1 MTGGRC
7 PGRAPWVPSRRLDPS
22 SRRAVIAV
30 AVMAAVAGCATP
42 STPFEG
48 RPVLK
53 EIRFEGNHSISSGDL
68 EAKMATAATGGF
80 FKKTP
85 RYYDEDLFAIDRK
98 RIERY
103 YNEKGFYEA
112 RVEGARTEFDDHGRV
127 TLVITIHE
135 GRRTKVKE
143 VTLEGVQNLSHDE
156 QEDLHGKLPL
166 RAGDEFDEDRYEQ
179 GKQAIAAQLKE
190 HGFARAS
197 ATGKVLVAAEEAGAH
212 VTYTVNSG
220 PRFTFGR
227 VLVGGNRSVATDD
240 IVRATGID
248 RGDEFRQSRLTRAQQ
263 RVYNLGAFSG
273 VRVSLE
279 PFGDS
284 PVATVRVTVREAP
297 FQTVRLGVGFSIEQ
311 LRYEIPK
318 LHAEYTHRNL
328 FGGLRRLELTSN
340 LGYAFT
346 PTLADPKGV
355 VTLTTAQ
362 LVTPSVVFP
371 GLDIIV
377 RGEGAR
383 EIQYGFSYNE
393 VAGRLALVWRGGPH
407 LVSPSLNY
415 VLYLNSQLD
424 PSLDISQLVG
434 TGGAAA
440 AALLGPCQPTCTLFY
455 PELRYTF
462 DVRDNVVEPRKGFYF
477 SISLQQTLKPGTF
490 TYFRIEPEARAYYP
504 LSSSIVAAGRVFF
517 GALFQPAGTPALSS
531 PFQQR
536 FFGGG
541 YTGNRGFPYQG
552 QGPRFGAQ
560 FNGQGFATTSV
571 PVGGNGEFYVSGELR
586 ISTDSVVRHTAVVPF
601 LDASRVTVDPLP
613 PFGSPLEVAPGLGL
627 RYLTPFGAIRF
638 DVGFLV
644 KSYTVIALPPG
655 SPVPGRPPLLPTPVS
670 TSCNSSAGNCISQ
683 SRFAFHIALGEAY

>member
-1 MTGGRC
+1 MTRGRC
-7 PGRAPWVPSRRLDPS
+7 PVRAPWVPSPRLDPS
-22 SRRAVIAV
+22 SRKAVVAA
-30 AVMAAVAGCATP
+30 AVMAALAGCATP

-53 EIRFEGNHSISSGDL
+53 EIRFEGNRSISSGDL
-68 EAKMATAATGGF
+68 ESKMATAPTSGF

-112 RVEGARTEFDDHGRV
+112 RVVGARTESDDKGRV
-127 TLVITIHE
+127 TLVVSINE
-135 GRRTKVKE
+135 GPRAKVKE
-143 VTLEGVQNLSHDE
+143 VRLEGVQNLSSSE
-156 QEDLHGKLPL
+156 QEDVRKQVPLHP
-166 RAGDEFDEDRYEQ
+166 GDEFDEDRYEQ

-197 ATGKVLVAAEEAGAH
+197 ATGKVQVVPEEAAAH
-212 VTYTVNSG
+212 VTYVVDSG
-220 PRFTFGR
+220 PHFTFGR
-227 VLVGGNRSVATDD
+227 VLVSGNSSVSTDD

-248 RGDEFRQSRLTRAQQ
+248 RGEQFRQSRIALAQQ

-279 PFGDS
+279 PFSDS

-297 FQTVRLGVGFSIEQ
+297 FQTIRTGLGFSAEQ
-311 LRYEIPK
+311 YRYEIPK

-328 FGGLRRLELTSN
+328 FGGLRRLELTTN

-346 PTLADPKGV
+346 PTLADPKGI
-355 VTLTTAQ
+355 VTVTSAQ
-362 LVTPSVVFP
+362 LVTPSLVFP
-371 GLDIIV
+371 GLDFIV

-383 EIQYGFSYNE
+383 EIQYGFSYDE
-393 VAGRLALVWRGGPH
+393 LAGRLALLWRLGPH
-407 LVSPSLNY
+407 SVSPSLNY

-440 AALLGPCQPTCTLFY
+440 AALLSNCQPTCTLFY

-462 DVRDNVVEPRKGFYF
+462 DVRDNVVETRKGFYF
-477 SISLQQTLKPGTF
+477 TISLQQTLKPGTF
-490 TYFRIEPEARAYYP
+490 TYFRIEPEARAYFP
-504 LSSSIVAAGRVFF
+504 LSPSVVAAGRVFW
-517 GALFQPAGTPALSS
+517 GALIQPAGTPALSS

-541 YTGNRGFPYQG
+541 YNGNRGFPALG

-586 ISTDSVVRHTAVVPF
+586 IATDAILRHTAVVPF
-601 LDASRVTVDPLP
+601 LDASRVTVDPLL
-613 PFGSPLEVAPGLGL
+613 PFGAPLEVAPGLGL
-627 RYLTPFGAIRF
+627 RYLTPFGPIRF

-644 KSYTVIALPPG
+644 KSYTVIAQPPG
-655 SPVPGRPPLLPTPVS
+655 TPVAGRPPFQPTPVS
-670 TSCNSSAGNCISQ
+670 TSCNSATGTCISQ

>member
-1 MTGGRC
+1 
-7 PGRAPWVPSRRLDPS
+7 LDPS
-22 SRRAVIAV
+22 SRKAVV
-30 AVMAAVAGCATP
+30 ALAALAALAGCATVP
-42 STPFEG
+42 STPSEG

-53 EIRFEGNHSISSGDL
+53 EIRFEGNRHISSGDL
-68 EAKMATAATGGF
+68 EAKIATAATSGF

-112 RVEGARTEFDDHGRV
+112 RVEGARTEPDDKGRV
-127 TLVITIHE
+127 TLVVFIKE
-135 GRRTKVKE
+135 GPRAEVKE
-143 VTLEGVQNLSHDE
+143 VLLEGVQNLSHNE
-156 QEDLHGKLPL
+156 QEDLRGKLPL
-166 RAGDEFDEDRYEQ
+166 NRGDEFDEDRYEQ

-197 ATGKVLVAAEEAGAH
+197 ATGKVLVAPEEAAAH
-212 VTYTVNSG
+212 VTYTVASG

-227 VLVGGNRSVATDD
+227 VLVSGNRSVSTEN

-248 RGDEFRQSRLTRAQQ
+248 QGDRFRQSRLALAQQ

-284 PVATVRVTVREAP
+284 PVATVRVTVREAA
-297 FQTVRLGVGFSIEQ
+297 FQTVRLGLGFSIEQ

-318 LHAEYTHRNL
+318 LHAEYVHRNL
-328 FGGLRRLELTSN
+328 FGGLRRLELSTN

-346 PTLADPKGV
+346 PTLADPKGI
-355 VTLTTAQ
+355 VTLTSAQ
-362 LVTPSVVFP
+362 LVTPSIVFP
-371 GLDIIV
+371 GLDFIV

-383 EIQYGFSYNE
+383 EIQFGFSYNE
-393 VAGRLALVWRGGPH
+393 LAGRVALLWRGGPH
-407 LVSPSLNY
+407 SVSPSLNY
-415 VLYLNSQLD
+415 VLYFNSQLD

-462 DVRDNVVEPRKGFYF
+462 DLRDNVVEPRKGFYF
-477 SISLQQTLKPGTF
+477 TISLQQTLKPGTF
-490 TYFRIEPEARAYYP
+490 TYFRIEPEARVYFP
-504 LSSSIVAAGRVFF
+504 LSSNIVAAARTFL
-517 GALFQPAGTPALSS
+517 GALVQPPGTPALSS

-541 YTGNRGFPYQG
+541 YTGNRGFPALG

-560 FNGQGFATTSV
+560 FNAQGFATTSV

-586 ISTDSVVRHTAVVPF
+586 IATDAILRNSGVVTF
-601 LDASRVTVDPLP
+601 LDASRVTVDPLLP
-613 PFGSPLEVAPGLGL
+613 LAAPLEVAPGLGL
-627 RYLTPFGAIRF
+627 RYRTPFGPIRF
-638 DVGFLV
+638 DVGFLIH
-644 KSYTVIALPPG
+644 SYTVIAQPPG
-655 SPVPGRPPLLPTPVS
+655 TPVPGRPPLFPTPVS
-670 TSCNSSAGNCISQ
+670 TSCNTSAGNCISQ